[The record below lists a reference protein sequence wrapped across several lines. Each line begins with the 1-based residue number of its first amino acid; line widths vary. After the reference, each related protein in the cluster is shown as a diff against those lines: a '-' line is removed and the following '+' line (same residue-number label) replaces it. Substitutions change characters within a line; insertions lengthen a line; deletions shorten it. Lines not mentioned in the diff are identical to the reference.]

1 MKTLS
6 IFTLS
11 LMLIIAQVTI
21 YASNGNEPVRSKADV
36 STFIENKG
44 QWPEEVLYLTK
55 LNGLNAWIT
64 TSGVTYDHFTIIRQK
79 NPDEFR
85 TLPPHEREQAE
96 RENISIKGHVVRIT
110 LENARRTVQASGQD
124 CQTSYHNYFIGNDP
138 AKWASN
144 VQLYGEIELNGVYDG
159 ISVKYYI
166 DQGQLRYDYHLA
178 PGADAGQI
186 RIKPEGTD
194 GWHINPAGELLI
206 ETSLGTVCHGK
217 IFAYQLTNGVK
228 AEVECS
234 FQQLPDGSLGL
245 HTGNYDLSKPLVI
258 DPIVFSTY
266 LGGSGMEHTPT
277 MVLAQNGSLVIAGN
291 TGSANFPITV
301 GSYQITNSG
310 ANDIT
315 ISKLNPAA
323 TTLEFSTYLGG
334 INSEY
339 RPDITVGQDGSIF
352 IAGSTES
359 TDFPVTEGSFQT
371 TNPGGITGFVTKLN
385 SNGTSLIYSTYLGGN
400 DTDEIN
406 AFMVDPTGNAYLTG
420 FTYSLDFPTT
430 PGTINYEYGYLF
442 VVKLNAS
449 ANELIYSTIFSS
461 GIGYDI
467 AIDNVGNAYITGSVG
482 VYHPITPGAF
492 QTQNPGST
500 SAFATVIN
508 PLATE
513 VLYST
518 YLGGNIIDWGVTIC
532 IAQNDDIVVG
542 GWTQSTDFPTT
553 AESFQPNFVGDIDG
567 FVIRLNSSLT
577 QMVWGTFLGGVTWDE
592 VSNIALDEYD
602 NVAVTGFTFSVE
614 DFPVTTNLIGN
625 TTGYYLAAFVS
636 LISNNG
642 YELIYSAI
650 IANNSFYETHGSDI
664 LFKNYGNI
672 VIAGTT
678 GDLFPITPG
687 TYQQNFGGGSADYFI
702 MEILPVNCQTT
713 CSATVLNHV
722 SCRNGSDGQAQ
733 ANPSGG
739 IEPYSYLWSNGQT
752 TQIATGL
759 SAGNYTVEVSDLIGC
774 TAETSVTITQPTLLV
789 LASLQTWPASCA
801 TSPDGSALAQASG
814 GTPPYTYLWS
824 NGETGNQATAL
835 LPGSNS
841 LTIIDN
847 NACEKITSFEISYI
861 QPFNEEEICAVTLN
875 TETNKNLVVWE
886 KTEGVRTIA
895 YNIYRESS
903 TGGIYEFIGSTGFNE
918 SPIYED
924 LTANPA
930 QQSYRYKLSVVDS
943 CQEESDLS
951 DFHKSI
957 HLTSNMGINGEVNL
971 LWSPYEGFTYPTH
984 FIMRSV
990 NGGAFQLIGQ
1000 LPASNFSFTDLAPPA
1015 GLKKYMIEIDAPGSC
1030 GLRDSFRVHSNAVI
1044 VTETGLNEAA
1054 GNTTYLI
1061 KPNPGDG
1068 HFLIETPPTTMNLN
1082 FTVMVYNS
1090 QGRLVLT
1097 KETQPSETGI
1107 SIDIMDQPD
1116 GIYLVKLYNT
1126 LGESF
1131 YKIAKQ

>member
-1 MKTLS
+1 MKTFSNFIL
-6 IFTLS
+6 TLI
-11 LMLIIAQVTI
+11 LIIAQVTI
-21 YASNGNEPVRSKADV
+21 CASNGNEPVRSMANV

-44 QWPEEVLYLTK
+44 QWPKEVLYLTK

-64 TSGVTYDHFTIIRQK
+64 TSGVTYDHFTVISHN

-85 TLPPHEREQAE
+85 ALPPHEREQAE
-96 RENISIKGHVVRIT
+96 RENISIKGHVVRMT
-110 LENARRTVQASGQD
+110 LQNARSTVQASGQD

-159 ISVKYYI
+159 ISVKYYF

-194 GWHINPAGELLI
+194 GWQINPAGELLI

-217 IFAYQLTNGVK
+217 IFAYQLNNGVK

-234 FQQLPDGSLGL
+234 FKQLADGSLGL
-245 HTGNYDLSKPLVI
+245 HTGNYDISKPLVI

-266 LGGSGMEHTPT
+266 LGGSDFDSEPS
-277 MVLAQNGSLVIAGN
+277 MVLAQDESLVVAGQ
-291 TGSANFPITV
+291 TKSTNFPVTV
-301 GSYQITNSG
+301 GAYQTQKNLDY
-310 ANDIT
+310 DIT
-315 ISKLNPAA
+315 ISKLDPTASTLIFSTFLGGNNSDTRPDIDVGEDGSLFIAGSTFSTDFPVTA
-323 TTLEFSTYLGG
+323 GAFQTTNSGDRTGFLTKLQSVGSALIFSTYLGG
-334 INSEY
+334 DSY
-339 RPDITVGQDGSIF
+339 
-352 IAGSTES
+352 
-359 TDFPVTEGSFQT
+359 
-371 TNPGGITGFVTKLN
+371 
-385 SNGTSLIYSTYLGGN
+385 
-400 DTDEIN
+400 DEIN
-406 AFMVDPTGNAYLTG
+406 AIVVDTNGNAYLTG
-420 FTYSLDFPTT
+420 STDSNNFPTT
-430 PGTINYEYGYLF
+430 PGTIYYEYGSLF
-442 VVKLNAS
+442 IVKLNPTATDLVYG
-449 ANELIYSTIFSS
+449 ARFST
-461 GIGYDI
+461 GYGYDI
-467 AIDNVGNAYITGSVG
+467 AIDDAGNAYITGTVG
-482 VYHPITPGAF
+482 DYLPITPGAF
-492 QTQNPGST
+492 QTQPTNNG

-508 PLATE
+508 SLATD
-513 VLYST
+513 VLSST
-518 YLGGNIIDWGVTIC
+518 YLGGNNPDYGLSIC
-532 IAQNDDIVVG
+532 LTQNGDIVVG
-542 GWTQSTDFPTT
+542 GWTGSSDFPTT
-553 AESFQPNFVGDIDG
+553 DDSFQPENAGYSDG
-567 FVIRLNSSLT
+567 FVIRLNPTCT
-577 QMVWGTFLGGVTWDE
+577 QMVWGTLLGGNSED
-592 VSNIALDEYD
+592 NINKMSLDDSD
-602 NVAVTGFTFSVE
+602 NIVVTGFTGSD
-614 DFPVTTNLIGN
+614 DFPVTTDLYGGSIQFWLPG
-625 TTGYYLAAFVS
+625 FVS
-636 LISNNG
+636 LISNDGSELLYSVLISSLGEVEGTDIFVKDNG
-642 YELIYSAI
+642 SI
-650 IANNSFYETHGSDI
+650 ILTGTAGLEFLTTSG
-664 LFKNYGNI
+664 
-672 VIAGTT
+672 VIQ
-678 GDLFPITPG
+678 P
-687 TYQQNFGGGSADYFI
+687 NFGGGFCDNFI
-702 MEILPVNCQTT
+702 MEIIPVNCQTT
-713 CSATVLNHV
+713 CTTTVLNHV
-722 SCRNGSDGQAQ
+722 SCRGGSDGQVR

-739 IEPYSYLWSNGQT
+739 IEPWSYLWSNGQT

-759 SAGNYTVEVSDLIGC
+759 SAGNYTVEVTDSIGC
-774 TAETSVTITQPTLLV
+774 TAEASVTITQPTLLV

-841 LTIIDN
+841 LTVIDN
-847 NACEKITSFEISYI
+847 NACEKITFFEISYI

-875 TETNKNLVVWE
+875 TETNNNLVVWE

-903 TGGIYEFIGSTGFNE
+903 TGGIYEFIGSTDFNE
-918 SPIYED
+918 SPMYED

-951 DFHKSI
+951 DFHKTI

-1054 GNTTYLI
+1054 GNATYLI
-1061 KPNPGDG
+1061 KPNPCDG
-1068 HFLIETPPTTMNLN
+1068 RFLIETPPATVNLN